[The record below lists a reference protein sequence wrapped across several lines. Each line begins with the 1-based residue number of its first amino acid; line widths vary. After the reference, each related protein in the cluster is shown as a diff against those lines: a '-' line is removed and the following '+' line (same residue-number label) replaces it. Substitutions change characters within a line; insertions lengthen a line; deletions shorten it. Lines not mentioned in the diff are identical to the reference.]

1 MGVTCH
7 KCAAPFGGGAQKYTK
22 CQTCGIYYHVTDC
35 GARYA
40 GRPEIDTPLEACP
53 KVRVR
58 QIDSTYLSA
67 ASSTRKSTKF
77 SEKRKTHRS
86 RAAFSDPR
94 RPRSRSLRTPRS
106 ATGCAC
112 APAVLR
118 CATWR
123 DCASVA
129 KRPRRRAST
138 REAWACPAAPRAR
151 ERRSARSARNRVPGL
166 GAFGDVGG
174 AAGRGFPGT
183 AGGGASFEHAYA
195 RGVRR
200 SGSAAFAGLGDLGGL
215 GGLGGFDPDAA
226 NAPRRLA
233 PTNAP
238 RSVASR
244 AVGIVDE
251 LVTLDERLR
260 RENTKWQNVIALLAR
275 QLEREETCA
284 ACQAS
289 RSAAAADARSAA
301 NPAANGRGA
310 SLADAEARAA
320 AGTRVASLLGGARDA
335 SAGPPNPLDAALHG
349 LGRAGAGAGMAEVP
363 AEFPAA
369 AGGEAGGGAQ
379 SPDV

>member
-1 MGVTCH
+1 M
-7 KCAAPFGGGAQKYTK
+7 
-22 CQTCGIYYHVTDC
+22 
-35 GARYA
+35 
-40 GRPEIDTPLEACP
+40 
-53 KVRVR
+53 
-58 QIDSTYLSA
+58 
-67 ASSTRKSTKF
+67 
-77 SEKRKTHRS
+77 
-86 RAAFSDPR
+86 
-94 RPRSRSLRTPRS
+94 
-106 ATGCAC
+106 
-112 APAVLR
+112 
-118 CATWR
+118 
-123 DCASVA
+123 
-129 KRPRRRAST
+129 
-138 REAWACPAAPRAR
+138 
-151 ERRSARSARNRVPGL
+151 
-166 GAFGDVGG
+166 
-174 AAGRGFPGT
+174 
-183 AGGGASFEHAYA
+183 
-195 RGVRR
+195 
-200 SGSAAFAGLGDLGGL
+200 AAFAGLGDLGGL

-226 NAPRRLA
+226 HAPRRLA

-310 SLADAEARAA
+310 SLADAEERAA
-320 AGTRVASLLGGARDA
+320 AGTRVASLHGGARDA

-363 AEFPAA
+363 AEFPAV